1 MINMKLDRLLSIV
14 IMLLNRDRV
23 QAKDLAEYFDVS
35 IRTIYRDID
44 TINNAGIPIVTYQGN
59 KGGLG
64 IVDTYKIDRQVLT
77 LQDMVSM
84 LSVLKGMN
92 TTFKDRQLQDAIE
105 KIDALV
111 PDNKQEYVKNHVDQ
125 VVIDVMPWGTSGGQ
139 KKKMLML
146 QRAIAN
152 NRLITFS
159 YRDGNGTKS
168 ARTVEPMTMIFKATA
183 WYLFAYCKLR
193 NDFRLFRLTRIKQ
206 LEILTE
212 TYIRQVADYKQY
224 DSCIADKSEMIQLV
238 IKFSKQIRQTAEDY
252 FDESFLK
259 YEKNGD
265 IIATFELPENDWIQS
280 YLLSLGEHA
289 EVLKPQ
295 RMRHLLKEKA
305 KKISRIYKHDIQ
317 LS

>member
-1 MINMKLDRLLSIV
+1 MKLDRLLSIV
-14 IMLLNRDRV
+14 IMLLNRERM
-23 QAKDLAEYFDVS
+23 QAKDLAEHFDVS

-44 TINNAGIPIVTYQGN
+44 AINNAGIPIVTHQGN

-64 IVDTYKIDRQVLT
+64 IVDSYTLDRQILT

-92 TTFKDRQLQDAIE
+92 NTFKDKNLQDAIE

-125 VVIDVMPWGTSGGQ
+125 IVIDVMPWGTSSGQ
-139 KKKMLML
+139 KKKMVLL
-146 QRAIAN
+146 QQAIAN
-152 NRLITFS
+152 KRLVKFS

-168 ARTVEPMTMIFKATA
+168 SRTVEPMTMIFKATA
-183 WYLFAYCKLR
+183 WYLFAYCTLR

-206 LEILTE
+206 LEMLTE
-212 TYIRQVADYKQY
+212 TYVRQIADYKQY
-224 DSCIADKSEMIQLV
+224 DSSLSDKPQMIQLV

-252 FDESFLK
+252 FDESFLS

-295 RMRHLLKEKA
+295 KMRHLLKEKA
-305 KKISRIYKHDIQ
+305 KIICSIYKHDIQ

>member
-1 MINMKLDRLLSIV
+1 
-14 IMLLNRDRV
+14 
-23 QAKDLAEYFDVS
+23 
-35 IRTIYRDID
+35 
-44 TINNAGIPIVTYQGN
+44 
-59 KGGLG
+59 
-64 IVDTYKIDRQVLT
+64 
-77 LQDMVSM
+77 MVSM

-92 TTFKDRQLQDAIE
+92 STFKDRQLQDAIE

-111 PDNKQEYVKNHVDQ
+111 PENKQEYVKSHVDQ
-125 VVIDVMPWGTSGGQ
+125 IVIDVMPWGTSGGQ
-139 KKKMLML
+139 KKKMVLL
-146 QRAIAN
+146 QQAIAN
-152 NRLITFS
+152 KHLVKFS

-183 WYLFAYCKLR
+183 WYLFAYCTLR

-206 LEILTE
+206 LEMLAK
-212 TYIRQVADYKQY
+212 TYVRQIADYKQY
-224 DSCIADKSEMIQLV
+224 DSSLSDKPKMIQLV
-238 IKFSKQIRQTAEDY
+238 IRFSKQIRQTAEDY
-252 FDESFLK
+252 FDESFLR

-289 EVLKPQ
+289 EVLKPLK
-295 RMRHLLKEKA
+295 MRHLLKEKA

>member
-1 MINMKLDRLLSIV
+1 MKLDRLLSIV
-14 IMLLNRDRV
+14 IMLLNRERI
-23 QAKDLAEYFDVS
+23 QAKDLADHFDVS

-44 TINNAGIPIVTYQGN
+44 TINNAGIPIVTHQGN

-64 IVDTYKIDRQVLT
+64 IVDSYKIDRQVLT

-92 TTFKDRQLQDAIE
+92 STFKDRQLQDAIE

-111 PDNKQEYVKNHVDQ
+111 PENKQEYVKNHVDQ
-125 VVIDVMPWGTSGGQ
+125 VIIDVMPWETSVGQ
-139 KKKMLML
+139 KKDMLLL
-146 QRAIAN
+146 QQAIAN
-152 NRLITFS
+152 NRLIKFS
-159 YRDGNGTKS
+159 YRDGNGKKS

-183 WYLFAYCKLR
+183 WYLFAYCTLR
-193 NDFRLFRLTRIKQ
+193 NDFRLFRLTRIKR
-206 LEILTE
+206 LEMDTK
-212 TYIRQVADYKQY
+212 TYIRKIADYKQY
-224 DSCIADKSEMIQLV
+224 DKCLPDKSEMIQLV
-238 IKFSKQIRQTAEDY
+238 IKFSKQIRQSAEDY
-252 FDESFLK
+252 FDESLLK

-289 EVLKPQ
+289 EIIKPK
-295 RMRHLLKEKA
+295 RMRHLIKEKA
-305 KKISRIYKHDIQ
+305 KKICDIYKHDIQ

>member
-1 MINMKLDRLLSIV
+1 MKLDRLLSIV
-14 IMLLNRDRV
+14 IMLLNRERM
-23 QAKDLAEYFDVS
+23 QAKDLADHFDVS

-44 TINNAGIPIVTYQGN
+44 AINNAGIPIVTHQGN

-64 IVDTYKIDRQVLT
+64 IVDSYKIDRQVLT

-92 TTFKDRQLQDAIE
+92 STFKDRQLQDAIE

-111 PDNKQEYVKNHVDQ
+111 PENKQEYVKNHVDQ
-125 VVIDVMPWGTSGGQ
+125 VIIDVMPWGTSVGQ
-139 KKKMLML
+139 KKDMLLL
-146 QRAIAN
+146 QQAIAN
-152 NRLITFS
+152 NRLIKFS
-159 YRDGNGTKS
+159 YRDGNGKKS

-183 WYLFAYCKLR
+183 WYLFAYCTLR
-193 NDFRLFRLTRIKQ
+193 NDFRLFRLTRIKR
-206 LEILTE
+206 LEMDTK
-212 TYIRQVADYKQY
+212 TYIRKIADYKQY
-224 DSCIADKSEMIQLV
+224 DKCLPDKSEMIQLV
-238 IKFSKQIRQTAEDY
+238 IKFSKQIRQSAEDY
-252 FDESFLK
+252 FDESLLK

-289 EVLKPQ
+289 EIIKPK
-295 RMRHLLKEKA
+295 RMRHLIKEKA
-305 KKISRIYKHDIQ
+305 KKICDIYKHDIQ